1 LSLRSWILGIDPN
14 EVRALINRVHE
25 LEKETITLKAE
36 IKALSQLYGRTFK
49 DLLRLQ
55 KSMEDVW
62 EKVDNKADKKS
73 MERELESLSKLV
85 MAVYDKLKDLEA
97 YSDYSTMEKLESKD
111 KDILVLNLLRQGY
124 TSPSEILSRLEISS
138 RELYEVLKRLEE
150 KKKIGKFR
158 KGRKVHYYITEEV

>member
-1 LSLRSWILGIDPN
+1 MGLREWILGPY
-14 EVRALINRVHE
+14 A
-25 LEKETITLKAE
+25 
-36 IKALSQLYGRTFK
+36 K
-49 DLLRLQ
+49 DLEEL
-55 KSMEDVW
+55 KSEVKDLKENYHNVRDDIQNILKNLL
-62 EKVDNKADKKS
+62 EIQRTLENKADKKT

-158 KGRKVHYYITEEV
+158 KDHKVHYYVIEGV

>member
-1 LSLRSWILGIDPN
+1 MGLRSWILGDYVKKIDKIEALEG
-14 EVRALINRVHE
+14 EVKALTKGYQDILKNLLEIQRALE
-25 LEKETITLKAE
+25 
-36 IKALSQLYGRTFK
+36 
-49 DLLRLQ
+49 
-55 KSMEDVW
+55 
-62 EKVDNKADKKS
+62 NKADKKT

-97 YSDYSTMEKLESKD
+97 YSDYSTVEKLESKD

-138 RELYEVLKRLEE
+138 RELYEILKRLEE

-158 KGRKVHYYITEEV
+158 KGRKVHYYIIEEV

>member
-1 LSLRSWILGIDPN
+1 MGLREWILGPY
-14 EVRALINRVHE
+14 A
-25 LEKETITLKAE
+25 
-36 IKALSQLYGRTFK
+36 K
-49 DLLRLQ
+49 DLEEL
-55 KSMEDVW
+55 KSEVKDLKENYHNVRDDIQNILKNLL
-62 EKVDNKADKKS
+62 EIQRTLENKADKKT

-97 YSDYSTMEKLESKD
+97 YSDYSTVEKLESKD

-138 RELYEVLKRLEE
+138 RELYEILKRLEE

-158 KGRKVHYYITEEV
+158 KGHKVHYYVIEGV

>member
-1 LSLRSWILGIDPN
+1 LGLRSWILGEYAKKIDKIEALEG
-14 EVRALINRVHE
+14 EVKALANGYQDVLKELLEIQRALE
-25 LEKETITLKAE
+25 
-36 IKALSQLYGRTFK
+36 
-49 DLLRLQ
+49 
-55 KSMEDVW
+55 
-62 EKVDNKADKKS
+62 NKADKKS

-97 YSDYSTMEKLESKD
+97 YSDYSTVEKLESKD

-158 KGRKVHYYITEEV
+158 KGRKVHYYIIEEV